1 MRSETISIHGGFDH
15 DPATKAVA
23 PPIYQNVA
31 YEFDSADHGAALFN
45 LEVEGF
51 RYSRI
56 SNPTTDILEK
66 RVAQLEGGAGA
77 LAVASGQAALAYA
90 FLTLADHGGNIVA
103 PPQLYGTTHTLLA
116 HTLRRNGVEARFA
129 RSDRAEDI
137 APLIDETTRAVFCES
152 IGNPAGNICDIE
164 AIARVAHERGV
175 PLIVDN
181 TVATPILLRP
191 IAHGADIVV
200 HSLTKF
206 MGGHG
211 VAMGGAIVDSGAF
224 DWKAQAERF
233 PQFSEPDE
241 SYHGLVYCRALRR

>member
-56 SNPTTDILEK
+56 SNPTADILEK
-66 RVAQLEGGAGA
+66 RVAQLEGGVAA

-103 PPQLYGTTHTLLA
+103 PPH
-116 HTLRRNGVEARFA
+116 
-129 RSDRAEDI
+129 
-137 APLIDETTRAVFCES
+137 
-152 IGNPAGNICDIE
+152 
-164 AIARVAHERGV
+164 
-175 PLIVDN
+175 
-181 TVATPILLRP
+181 
-191 IAHGADIVV
+191 
-200 HSLTKF
+200 
-206 MGGHG
+206 
-211 VAMGGAIVDSGAF
+211 
-224 DWKAQAERF
+224 
-233 PQFSEPDE
+233 
-241 SYHGLVYCRALRR
+241 ALRHDAHACSPTPCAATASRRVSPEASAPRTSRR